1 MPAGALTEKKLV
13 WFKDEPA
20 KADVQAEISR
30 LVGQQARKAGEL
42 KGGQGQPLAFSESEV
57 DPGEGAL
64 AITPPEGEEVG
75 DRLKRLRRE
84 VGKAKEGKK
93 KKDKSEGSGKRR
105 PRKKERGSPTAAAKQ
120 PLWFGQKKQPEQRDS
135 SESSADSFGS
145 SGDRREAKHDKKE
158 KKEHKRARGKRKWD
172 KKADDRGPFG
182 AGAKVKF
189 ARSDATSISSGEDD
203 ETGQSF
209 QAAPLRKVP
218 ADSAAGVHREAPRTT
233 SKSPLGSRGG
243 GLEPVKR
250 AKQYHTV
257 HRNQLLPDGDAAS
270 APRAPQSSSS
280 ARDENRGK
288 EPRSDSH
295 GRSSEGR
302 RHTGSTPHAKRWN
315 VGTGGR

>member
-105 PRKKERGSPTAAAKQ
+105 PRKKERGSPLRRRNNPCGLDK
-120 PLWFGQKKQPEQRDS
+120 RS
-135 SESSADSFGS
+135 SPSSATARNHLPTPSVPRVIAGRPS
-145 SGDRREAKHDKKE
+145 MTRRRRKNTRE
-158 KKEHKRARGKRKWD
+158 RAANANGIRR
-172 KKADDRGPFG
+172 PM
-182 AGAKVKF
+182 
-189 ARSDATSISSGEDD
+189 TE
-203 ETGQSF
+203 
-209 QAAPLRKVP
+209 APL
-218 ADSAAGVHREAPRTT
+218 E
-233 SKSPLGSRGG
+233 LG
-243 GLEPVKR
+243 PK
-250 AKQYHTV
+250 
-257 HRNQLLPDGDAAS
+257 
-270 APRAPQSSSS
+270 
-280 ARDENRGK
+280 
-288 EPRSDSH
+288 
-295 GRSSEGR
+295 
-302 RHTGSTPHAKRWN
+302 
-315 VGTGGR
+315 

>member
-120 PLWFGQKKQPEQRDS
+120 PLWFGQKKQAEQRDS

-203 ETGQSF
+203 ETGQSY
-209 QAAPLRKVP
+209 QAAP
-218 ADSAAGVHREAPRTT
+218 SG
-233 SKSPLGSRGG
+233 KSR
-243 GLEPVKR
+243 
-250 AKQYHTV
+250 QI
-257 HRNQLLPDGDAAS
+257 QLLEYAEKHPG
-270 APRAPQSSSS
+270 RL
-280 ARDENRGK
+280 ARRLLMMMRVLLAREEGALNPFS
-288 EPRSDSH
+288 EPNNL
-295 GRSSEGR
+295 
-302 RHTGSTPHAKRWN
+302 TPSTA
-315 VGTGGR
+315 TS